1 MSETIGIVII
11 QIIIGVMLVLEC
23 YFYFGKKSAA
33 GNLIQCVPTPM
44 KRKMIKVVG
53 YAIIFLAWFYMRVMV
68 MDIPYSK
75 TDLIYAA
82 ILMAELI
89 FAILLDHFPQQICEN
104 GIITHRGY
112 MSWEQIELVDDCDR
126 SEVIQLK
133 NGEKKGYFQQVFC
146 CENEKK
152 HIEEYVKAHISYI
165 EEKQE
170 IKETET
176 IVEESE
182 VKEVELPDEE
192 NEVKETEAVAE
203 ESKLQEAQGVI
214 ENTEA

>member
-44 KRKMIKVVG
+44 KRNIIKVVG

-68 MDIPYSK
+68 IDLPYSQ
-75 TDLIYAA
+75 TDLICAA
-82 ILMAELI
+82 VLMAELI

-126 SEVIQLK
+126 PEVIQLK

-152 HIEEYVKAHISYI
+152 HLEEYVKEHISYI

-170 IKETET
+170 IKEVEA

-182 VKEVELPDEE
+182 VKE
-192 NEVKETEAVAE
+192 TEAVVE
-203 ESKLQEAQGVI
+203 ESERQKAQVVI